1 MMPTT
6 TDAGNHPRGSSPPP
20 GGKQRRSAGMPSTG
34 PGPGV
39 PPGPPAPG
47 SASGPIRII
56 RMNTDKTRRVEGA
69 AEYDVYFEL
78 SEPPPHAWRDVFL
91 REWRALAPEAFREHA
106 SIEAGFLVLRCRLDE
121 VGTVHLPVL
130 QRAVAAAD
138 APYRASLS
146 NAAAATRRREDVWSD
161 EREAVEKVAGSLRFE

>member
-1 MMPTT
+1 MMSTK

-20 GGKQRRSAGMPSTG
+20 GGKQRRSGGMPSAG
-34 PGPGV
+34 PAPGV
-39 PPGPPAPG
+39 PPGPPALEP
-47 SASGPIRII
+47 ASGPIRLI

-78 SEPPPHAWRDVFL
+78 SEPPPHAWRGFFL
-91 REWRALAPEAFREHA
+91 RQWRDLAPEPLREHA
-106 SIEAGFLVLRCRLDE
+106 SIESGFLVLRCRLED